1 MAAVGKEV
9 FAMAVKVATGHE
21 EKTGEPAAQQVC
33 HHHWVIGN
41 ADGSVSKGI
50 CKLCGARKEF
60 RNYLRDCLQATE
72 EEYEAWLAKQ
82 KDYAKASR
90 VEENTLAEVGGES

>member
-1 MAAVGKEV
+1 
-9 FAMAVKVATGHE
+9 MAVQTATGHE

-33 HHHWVIGN
+33 HHHWMIES
-41 ADGSVSKGI
+41 ADGPVSTGV
-50 CKLCGARKEF
+50 CKLCGARKDF
-60 RNYLRDCLQATE
+60 RNHLPDCLQATE
-72 EEYEAWLAKQ
+72 EQYEAWLAKQ